1 MSRAVTPP
9 VTTGRTRSGRPYRL
23 RAAREADTG
32 ALLRLH
38 DAVAAEGR
46 WMTGVPG
53 ARSALEQTLTVASA
67 IARGDLMLVA
77 EVDGEVVGEVTV
89 SQRWDRSSQAIAD
102 LAVAVG
108 EGYRDEGL
116 GRALVEAAI
125 AWSRAAGLVRLALR
139 VLPDNRRA
147 VALYRK
153 LGFEEEGRS
162 RAAADPAEAERE
174 LLLMAL
180 ALD

>member
-1 MSRAVTPP
+1 MNRAVAPP
-9 VTTGRTRSGRPYRL
+9 VTTGRTRHGRRYRL
-23 RAAREADTG
+23 RAAREGDTV

-38 DAVAAEGR
+38 DAVAAEAR

-53 ARSALEQTLTVASA
+53 SRSALEQTLTVASA
-67 IARGDLMLVA
+67 MARGDLMLVA
-77 EVDGEVVGEVTV
+77 EVGGDVVGEVTV
-89 SQRWDRSSQAIAD
+89 SRRWGPASPAIAD
-102 LAVAVG
+102 LAIAIG
-108 EGYRDEGL
+108 DGYRDEGL
-116 GRALVEAAI
+116 GRALIEAAI
-125 AWSRAAGLVRLALR
+125 AWSRASGLVRLALR

-147 VALYRK
+147 IALYRK

-162 RAAADPAEAERE
+162 RGDGERE